1 MTVAVITLALALVG
15 ALAVVGV
22 LAYHLRDANLDARA
36 SLAAENVANRA
47 QIDER
52 LQKHAAEKARD
63 EALAR
68 AESAEVTAARAV
80 QRMVAVEKQRNEAF
94 AKGIEHASDAIK
106 LAPDGAAALARLNEL
121 LQAVPK
127 VPERD
132 PG

>member
-1 MTVAVITLALALVG
+1 MTAAIITLAIALVG
-15 ALAVVGV
+15 ALSVVGV
-22 LAYHLRDANLDARA
+22 LAYYLRDSLADSRA

-68 AESAEVTAARAV
+68 AEAAEVTAARAV
-80 QRMVAVEKQRNEAF
+80 QRLTLVEKQRNDAF
-94 AKGIEHASDAIK
+94 AKGIEHATEAIK
-106 LAPDGAAALARLNEL
+106 LAPDGAAALQRLNEL
-121 LQAVPK
+121 LQAGPK
-127 VPERD
+127 MPERD